1 MAKSITASNALF
13 FLTIPGVFFTPQ
25 QLQGFA
31 ADDVFE
37 MEGIQTSEVLMGI
50 DGVLSAGFVFVA
62 VPQSI
67 NLQADSNSVLV
78 FDAWYAAEQAA
89 GEKIR
94 ASGFVEFPALRRKWA
109 MSGGVLTN
117 YKPMP
122 GAGKTLRPM
131 KNEVTWER
139 VSPAIA

>member
-37 MEGIQTSEVLMGI
+37 MEGIQTSEVLMGV

-67 NLQADSNSVLV
+67 NLQADSDSVLV

-94 ASGFVEFPALRRKWA
+94 ASGFVEFPALRRK
-109 MSGGVLTN
+109 
-117 YKPMP
+117 
-122 GAGKTLRPM
+122 
-131 KNEVTWER
+131 
-139 VSPAIA
+139 